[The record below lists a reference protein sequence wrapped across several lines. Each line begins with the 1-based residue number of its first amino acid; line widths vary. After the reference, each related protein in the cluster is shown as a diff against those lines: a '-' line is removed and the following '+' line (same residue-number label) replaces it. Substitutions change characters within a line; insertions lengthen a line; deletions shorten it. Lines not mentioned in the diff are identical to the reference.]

1 MTSTM
6 RHSYAQSIEEHYARA
21 WGAAVVSYAEGG
33 RSHELPLDFALL
45 TMRRSPQMKAIATRC
60 MSRPEDAVRLE
71 LHMLMPLASGFEPE
85 SAEILTAVAHYH
97 HTGQRLDLGHTVNF
111 GKPWVARSCCTH
123 GLISLPYLDGP
134 ALEWLA
140 EPRVRFLW
148 LIPITAAEVAFKR
161 THGLDALEE
170 CFERE
175 GVDYLDPGR
184 PSVV

>member
-1 MTSTM
+1 MTSTKA
-6 RHSYAQSIEEHYARA
+6 HSYSQSIDEHYRRA
-21 WGAAVVSYAEGG
+21 WGEAEVSRAEGG
-33 RSHELPLDFALL
+33 RSHELPTDFALL

-60 MSRPEDAVRLE
+60 MSQPEDAARLE

-85 SAEILTAVAHYH
+85 SAEILTAIAHYH
-97 HTGQRLDLGHTVNF
+97 RTGQRLDLGHTVSF
-111 GKPWVARSCCTH
+111 GKPWVARSGCTH